1 MNTSLFPFPIPFFQ
15 SFRAPR
21 LVAWAHAQP
30 RTSAARMH
38 LVSLPTWI
46 RILVLVLLAVT
57 AARAESGDLQ
67 KTLPAS
73 GVNLA
78 RAGGG
83 WINVVVE
90 NSQLR
95 VSFFDEEKQPAPLAF
110 SRAAAR
116 IAYTSRDDVRVVLN
130 PEKLTLVSP
139 RVVRPP
145 HVFRVYLSLFAD
157 GTAEPTERYS
167 FSYPN

>member
-1 MNTSLFPFPIPFFQ
+1 M
-15 SFRAPR
+15 
-21 LVAWAHAQP
+21 
-30 RTSAARMH
+30 
-38 LVSLPTWI
+38 
-46 RILVLVLLAVT
+46 LLAVT

-130 PEKLTLVSP
+130 PEELTLVSP